1 MGGSD
6 FTVSKL
12 ATLSPVASSFKKVKA
27 YFGFGLVAC
36 QSCSGP
42 VAVVVA
48 VVLLHDCQVAILGVC
63 HSVLLVVVGDRC
75 AVLNEDKPL

>member
-42 VAVVVA
+42 MVT

>member
-42 VAVVVA
+42 IVLRPI
-48 VVLLHDCQVAILGVC
+48 VLLHDCQVAIL
-63 HSVLLVVVGDRC
+63 HSVLVVVFALCAGVVVGVGARC
-75 AVLNEDKPL
+75 